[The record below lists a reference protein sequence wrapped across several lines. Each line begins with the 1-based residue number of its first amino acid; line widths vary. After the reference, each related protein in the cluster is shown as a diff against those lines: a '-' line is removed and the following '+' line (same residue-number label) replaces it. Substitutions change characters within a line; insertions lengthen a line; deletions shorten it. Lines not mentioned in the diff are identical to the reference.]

1 MQDPFDL
8 KGSAFTI
15 PMLSLRESNMEIIS
29 ARLGK
34 KVGQAPSFF
43 RNAPVVLDFGQ
54 LPDPDQV
61 DINKLLDLVR
71 ERGFIPVGIT
81 NCTEDQQRQAKTME
95 LAVLTTRGNGRLQEE
110 KAEEKQEEILPD
122 ENANKPE
129 PAMRTVSAATVITE
143 PIRSGQRILVEQ
155 GDLIV
160 LTSVGSGAEVTAAGN
175 IHVYGA
181 CVDGPLPGTP
191 ATPKPEYFVSSWKRN
206 LSLWPGSIWLM
217 KIFLTACV
225 LNRYISGYRQK
236 GYASPHYKI
245 KKRTPLPQGAKDQA
259 QNFEKKHIQKTT
271 CHPGGHIV
279 DQNNSS
285 YLR

>member
-29 ARLGK
+29 ARLAK

-143 PIRSGQRILVEQ
+143 PIRSGQRIFVEQ

-181 CVDGPLPGTP
+181 LRGRAFAGNTGDTQARIFCQQLEAELVAVAGIYLVNENFPD
-191 ATPKPEYFVSSWKRN
+191 
-206 LSLWPGSIWLM
+206 SLRAQPVHIRLQTER
-217 KIFLTACV
+217 I
-225 LNRYISGYRQK
+225 RI
-236 GYASPHYKI
+236 
-245 KKRTPLPQGAKDQA
+245 TPL
-259 QNFEKKHIQKTT
+259 
-271 CHPGGHIV
+271 
-279 DQNNSS
+279 
-285 YLR
+285 